1 MKLLRNKNFIS
12 VISIIIGGLIVIGL
26 WWLVLKVLFSLVSC

>member
-12 VISIIIGGLIVIGL
+12 IISIIIGGLIVIGL